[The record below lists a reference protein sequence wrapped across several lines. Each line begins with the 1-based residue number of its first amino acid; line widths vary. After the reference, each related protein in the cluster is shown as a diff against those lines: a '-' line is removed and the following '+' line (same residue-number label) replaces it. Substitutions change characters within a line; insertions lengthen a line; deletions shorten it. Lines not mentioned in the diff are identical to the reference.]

1 MKAER
6 KNLDEGSLEKVSGG
20 AYNPENK
27 APITCGN
34 CGCQAGFTHVT
45 YAFITAVSDEYLC
58 SSCGY
63 YTYYD
68 AINKTGRTTKDR
80 F

>member
-6 KNLDEGSLEKVSGG
+6 KNLDDRNLEKVNGG
-20 AYNPENK
+20 AYNPADK
-27 APITCGN
+27 PSIICDN
-34 CGCQAGFTHVT
+34 CNGTAVFTHVT
-45 YAFITAVSDEYLC
+45 YAFITTVSDEYQC

-68 AINKTGRTTKDR
+68 AGNGIRRTTKDR